1 MSIAKAYNELVA
13 VIHWIDGNV
22 NEVNLSGDDKGLIA
36 AGCFDMVLEHQ
47 ASVAL
52 NVERK
57 LYGSALAMLRLAAE
71 AFFRGMWFARC
82 ATDEDA
88 ARFRATDFGKR
99 LNDMVA
105 DIQASLGGKTDTLSN
120 MVIKQWG
127 TLSGFTHTGFQ
138 QVARRYTGNALKSN
152 YPELEVV
159 QACHFAGALG
169 LLAAIELMVLS
180 NNETMAN
187 AILERAKT
195 YANKDEQATHP

>member
-22 NEVNLSGDDKGLIA
+22 NEVNLPGDDKSLIA

-57 LYGSALAMLRLAAE
+57 LYGSALALLRLAAE
-71 AFFRGMWFARC
+71 AFIRGMWFARC
-82 ATDEDA
+82 ATDQDA
-88 ARFRATDFGKR
+88 TRFRATDFGKR

-105 DIQASLGGKTDTLSN
+105 DIQALLGGQTDTLSN
-120 MVIKQWG
+120 MVLKQWG

-138 QVARRYTGNALKSN
+138 QIARRYTGNVLQSN
-152 YPELEVV
+152 YPELEVI
-159 QACHFAGALG
+159 QACEFAGAFG
-169 LLAAIELMVLS
+169 LLAALELMVLS
-180 NNETMAN
+180 NNEPMAN
-187 AILERAKT
+187 AIFERAQA
-195 YANKDEQATHP
+195 YATHK